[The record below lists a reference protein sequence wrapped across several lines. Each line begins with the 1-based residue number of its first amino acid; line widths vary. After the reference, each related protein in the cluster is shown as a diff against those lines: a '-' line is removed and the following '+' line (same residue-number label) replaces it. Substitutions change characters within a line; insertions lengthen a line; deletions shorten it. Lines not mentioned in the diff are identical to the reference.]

1 MYPST
6 AWAGVSVGKLLEQFA
21 GTITELNPARLVLMI
36 VFVVIVTVAINV
48 TMKKFANH
56 KPAVRRDIIKLVE
69 ALRRRTPKP

>member
-21 GTITELNPARLVLMI
+21 GFITDLNPARLVWMI
-36 VFVVIVTVAINV
+36 IFVVVVTVAINV
-48 TMKKFANH
+48 TMKKFGNH